1 MTRLDCKGRTATGR
15 ADLSFRPAC
24 RLSREYHA
32 PDQGLV
38 ATIIRSPEWC
48 FFALQQNRLVPNG
61 RIELEGLGND
71 DTLPCMA
78 RAGTDNAG
86 TRHLFG
92 HDHYDIDVLNRQENA
107 RRNEEDKPTDM
118 LGAS

>member
-1 MTRLDCKGRTATGR
+1 
-15 ADLSFRPAC
+15 
-24 RLSREYHA
+24 
-32 PDQGLV
+32 
-38 ATIIRSPEWC
+38 
-48 FFALQQNRLVPNG
+48 
-61 RIELEGLGND
+61 
-71 DTLPCMA
+71 MA